1 MPKYMKSCLLG
12 EPFLMP
18 LKGLMV
24 AFSQIQV
31 FEVVGERSGAR
42 GVGRAGQA
50 APCSAHLYVA
60 VA

>member
-1 MPKYMKSCLLG
+1 
-12 EPFLMP
+12 MP